1 MIASA
6 ATDRTTTRR
15 ADLHR
20 MWASVA
26 DAWEEH
32 ADFLEARAGD
42 LTAAILRATAP
53 APGERVLELAC
64 GTGGTGLAA
73 ADRVGPRGE
82 VVLSDVVP
90 AMTEAA
96 ARRAAARGLTQV
108 RVRELD
114 LDEIDEPDA
123 SYDVVLCREGLM
135 FALDPG
141 RAVQEVF
148 RVLRPGG
155 RAAFAV
161 WGPPAA
167 NPWLRL
173 PFEHVRAQAGLPSP
187 PAGSLGPFALADARQ
202 LRDLLVTSGLV
213 AVDVA
218 RHSVP
223 MQVGSFDEWWL
234 RTSTLAGPLA
244 GILASMPAEKRDDL
258 RTRLREAAA
267 EFESPAGLDFP
278 GLSLLASGR
287 RP

>member
-1 MIASA
+1 MTVSPPDLA
-6 ATDRTTTRR
+6 TRR
-15 ADLHR
+15 AHLQT

-42 LTAAILRATAP
+42 LTEAMLRATAP
-53 APGERVLELAC
+53 AAGDRLLELAC

-73 ADRVGPRGE
+73 AARVGPIGE

-90 AMTEAA
+90 AMTAKA

-114 LDEIDEPDA
+114 LDAIDEPDA
-123 SYDVVLCREGLM
+123 SYDVVVCREGLM

-155 RAAFAV
+155 RAAVAV

-173 PFEHVRAQAGLPSP
+173 PFDLVRAQAGVPDA
-187 PAGSLGPFALADARQ
+187 PAGAVGPFALADAQQ
-202 LRDLLVTSGLV
+202 LEDLFVTAGFV
-213 AVDVA
+213 EVDVV
-218 RHSVP
+218 RHPVP

-234 RTSTLAGPLA
+234 RTSALAGPLA
-244 GILASMPAEKRDDL
+244 GIIAAMPAGARDEL
-258 RTRLREAAA
+258 RSRLRDAAA
-267 EFESPAGLDFP
+267 EYESPTGLDFP

>member
-1 MIASA
+1 MTASA
-6 ATDRTTTRR
+6 PPDRTTRR
-15 ADLHR
+15 AHLHT

-42 LTAAILRATAP
+42 LTDAMLRATAP

-73 ADRVGPRGE
+73 AGRVGPGGE

-90 AMTEAA
+90 AMTAAA

-114 LDEIDEPDA
+114 LDELDEPDA
-123 SYDVVLCREGLM
+123 SFDVVVCREGLM

-155 RAAFAV
+155 RVAFAV
-161 WGPPAA
+161 WGPPAD

-173 PFEHVRAQAGLPSP
+173 PFELVRAQAGVPSP
-187 PAGSLGPFALADARQ
+187 PADSVGPFALADAQRLEQ
-202 LRDLLVTSGLV
+202 LLVTAGLV
-213 AVDVA
+213 EVEVA

-223 MQVGSFDEWWL
+223 MRVGSFDEWWR
-234 RTSTLAGPLA
+234 RTSALAGPLA
-244 GILASMPAEKRDDL
+244 GIIAALPAEVRDDL
-258 RTRLREAAA
+258 RARLHEAAA
-267 EFESPAGLDFP
+267 GFVTPTGLDFP

>member
-1 MIASA
+1 MTASA
-6 ATDRTTTRR
+6 APDRATRR
-15 ADLHR
+15 DHLQG

-53 APGERVLELAC
+53 EPGERLLELAC
-64 GTGGTGLAA
+64 GTGGTGIAA

-90 AMTEAA
+90 AMTAAA

-123 SYDVVLCREGLM
+123 SYDVVVCREGLM
-135 FALDPG
+135 FALDPV

-173 PFEHVRAQAGLPSP
+173 PFDLVRKQAGVPSP
-187 PAGSLGPFALADARQ
+187 PAGSPGPFALADAER
-202 LRDLLVTSGLV
+202 LRDLLVTAGLV
-213 AVDVA
+213 EVDVA

-223 MQVGSFDEWWL
+223 MHVGSFDEWWL
-234 RTSTLAGPLA
+234 RTSALAGPLA
-244 GILASMPAEKRDDL
+244 GIIAAMPPEARDGL
-258 RTRLREAAA
+258 RSHLREAAA
-267 EFESPAGLDFP
+267 GFESPTGLDFP

-287 RP
+287 RA

>member
-1 MIASA
+1 MAAASPDLA
-6 ATDRTTTRR
+6 TRR
-15 ADLHR
+15 AHLQT

-26 DAWEEH
+26 HAWEEH
-32 ADFLEARAGD
+32 ADFLEARAAD
-42 LTAAILRATAP
+42 LTAAMLRATAP
-53 APGERVLELAC
+53 ARGERLLELAC

-73 ADRVGPRGE
+73 AGRVGPGGE

-90 AMTEAA
+90 AMTAAA

-114 LDEIDEPDA
+114 LDAIDEPDA
-123 SYDVVLCREGLM
+123 SFDVVVCREGLM

-141 RAVQEVF
+141 RAVQEVV

-173 PFEHVRAQAGLPSP
+173 PFQLVRAQAGVPTP
-187 PAGSLGPFALADARQ
+187 PAGAPGPFALADADRLQ
-202 LRDLLVTSGLV
+202 ELLITAGLV
-213 AVDVA
+213 EVEVA
-218 RHSVP
+218 QHSVP
-223 MQVGSFDEWWL
+223 MHVGSFDEWWL
-234 RTSTLAGPLA
+234 RTSSLAGPLA
-244 GILASMPAEKRDDL
+244 GIIAAMSAESREAL
-258 RTRLREAAA
+258 RSRLREAAG
-267 EFESPAGLDFP
+267 EFETPTGLDFP